1 MFILCTRIFSPRR
14 SIDQCTNILKT
25 LPIFPYH
32 DGLGPIK
39 DIEILKVKLLSSFKK
54 YRIIIVLFF
63 FFLKLFHCHLSIL
76 KKYTETL
83 SFLMNK
89 ANLQIWESLEVVS
102 IFHCYKQ
109 YFYHMHPSISLYSCL
124 IFFLG

>member
-1 MFILCTRIFSPRR
+1 MFTHKEYTTIYADTFL
-14 SIDQCTNILKT
+14 
-25 LPIFPYH
+25 
-32 DGLGPIK
+32 
-39 DIEILKVKLLSSFKK
+39 SFKK

-89 ANLQIWESLEVVS
+89 ASLQLWESLEVVS
-102 IFHCYKQ
+102 IFH
-109 YFYHMHPSISLYSCL
+109 YFKTVLLPYASFC
-124 IFFLG
+124 IFV